1 VNLCAFSGFRVD
13 RRDWERALRIRPVV
27 QWGSAFDGSQVYV
40 ALADVAMLAPPPG
53 GRGAQPTMLGIP
65 LLLDPKA
72 GGGLCALNP
81 QSGAIVWK
89 TPHPGC
95 TDGLS
100 CSPAQSAAAST
111 TPSTA

>member
-53 GRGAQPTMLGIP
+53 GRGAQPTMLGIAATRSKSRRRT
-65 LLLDPKA
+65 LRAESTKWRDRLE
-72 GGGLCALNP
+72 N
-81 QSGAIVWK
+81 
-89 TPHPGC
+89 
-95 TDGLS
+95 
-100 CSPAQSAAAST
+100 AASWLH
-111 TPSTA
+111 